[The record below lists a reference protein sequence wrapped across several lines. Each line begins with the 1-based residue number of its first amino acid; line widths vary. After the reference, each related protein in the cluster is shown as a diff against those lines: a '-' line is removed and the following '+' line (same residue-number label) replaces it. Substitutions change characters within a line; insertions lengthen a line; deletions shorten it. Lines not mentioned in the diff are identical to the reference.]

1 MRHNQFG
8 LKHRSAPTPPY
19 SLLTTHLPFYM
30 FNKLKQFKDI
40 RDRAKSI
47 QSSLSKEHA
56 EGSAGWGKVK
66 VTVDGNQRVTSVVI
80 DPSLETKDIPGLVKD
95 AANDAMEKIQKILA
109 SKMKDLGGLDLAQEM
124 QQMMKK

>member
-1 MRHNQFG
+1 M
-8 LKHRSAPTPPY
+8 
-19 SLLTTHLPFYM
+19 
-30 FNKLKQFKDI
+30 
-40 RDRAKSI
+40 
-47 QSSLSKEHA
+47 
-56 EGSAGWGKVK
+56 GKVK